1 MYVYVYIY
9 ADTDT
14 ETETDTLAL
23 SHQIHINTDALF
35 AQFHNLHFEA
45 GDFLGKVFTV

>member
-14 ETETDTLAL
+14 DTDTETLAL
-23 SHQIHINTDALF
+23 SQYIQINTDALF
-35 AQFHNLHFEA
+35 TQFHNLHFEA